1 MMTTES
7 SAPLDVRIAGAL
19 NGIMLLYNVPEAIR
33 KQKIEKVLAMDYRAI
48 GKRIL
53 SEFIKYI
60 DETTDNALEEVLKKR
75 RKR

>member
-19 NGIMLLYNVPEAIR
+19 GAIMLIYNTPEDIR
-33 KQKIEKVLAMDYRAI
+33 RMKIDKVLAMDYRAI

-53 SEFIKYI
+53 SEFIEYI
-60 DETTDNALEEVLKKR
+60 EEINEHALEELA
-75 RKR
+75 RK